1 MAAGQA
7 AYDAF
12 ISMHGS
18 SLTTGPPDVAETSQA
33 KPTRALGLCWKP
45 LASELTSDAESSHAP
60 SGSSLSWSDLSALQ
74 SLARPHKKEA
84 DGLKA
89 LEDHQ
94 ASSGLKALEDEK
106 DKGQNTTMAIEDVRG
121 EMTVDAEVDMPEVAA
136 ESLLPG
142 VAAESLQPEDAEPLQ
157 PEAAEPL
164 QPAVAEPLQP
174 GAAKQP
180 EAAEPLQP
188 EVAEPLQP
196 EAAEPLQPEAA
207 EPLQPEAA
215 DQLQPEG
222 VDKEEPPLKKRKT
235 FASRARPTVQPTL
248 MKWESIKKIFEAH
261 VKGNIKNPSK
271 FEKQFW
277 VRCMQVID
285 DLPDDM
291 ITPDSLD
298 IVTKQEADDFL
309 REQQADN
316 DN

>member
-188 EVAEPLQP
+188 E
-196 EAAEPLQPEAA
+196 
-207 EPLQPEAA
+207 AA